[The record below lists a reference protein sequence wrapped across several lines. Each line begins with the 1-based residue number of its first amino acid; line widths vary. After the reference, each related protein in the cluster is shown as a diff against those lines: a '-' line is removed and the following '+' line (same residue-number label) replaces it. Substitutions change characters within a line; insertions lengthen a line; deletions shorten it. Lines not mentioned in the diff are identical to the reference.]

1 MTLSRPVRVGSYDL
15 LQDFENTKAS
25 VRVFRIR
32 AEEHAVHRHMHA
44 KSTQIYIA
52 LQGRALIEIDGVFTP
67 LEPYGCI
74 SVPIGAYHSAQPAGD
89 EEVVLMNISTPP
101 LGPDDQAPA
110 GPPPSRNDYTLP
122 TDGGDIDD

>member
-1 MTLSRPVRVGSYDL
+1 MSPARPVRVGSYDL
-15 LQDFENTKAS
+15 LQDFENTRAS

-32 AEEHAVHRHMHA
+32 AEEHAVNRHVHA
-44 KSTQIYIA
+44 KSNQIYIC
-52 LQGRALIEIDGVFTP
+52 LHGRALIEIDGVFTP

-74 SVPIGAYHSAQPAGD
+74 SVPVGAYHSAQPAGD

-110 GPPPSRNDYTLP
+110 GPAPSRNDYTLP
-122 TDGGDIDD
+122 RDGGDIDD